1 MARTKIVIDHE
12 KVERLAARGLSN
24 VQIAQALGIGRT
36 TLQMGIRQSEQLEQA
51 IKIGKAKGIATVAN
65 VLFEKAK
72 AGHPWAVCFYL
83 KTAGGWKEN
92 VGIEMAPIAPPTIN
106 VNFPNSAVD

>member
-12 KVERLAARGLSN
+12 KVESLAARGLSN

-51 IKIGKAKGIATVAN
+51 IKIG
-65 VLFEKAK
+65 KAK